1 MRIHWTAIY
10 VLWRREMIRYV
21 RAKSRIVGSLAMP
34 VFFLAFLGLG
44 FRRMPVPGMGGGAGY
59 IGFLAPGIIGM
70 TLLFSSSMQGMSVLW
85 DKEFGFL
92 KEIMVAPVSRISLVL
107 GRVAGG
113 TTTSMIQGLLIFGA
127 SLLMGFRFRGPLALL
142 FGLVFMLLISFTFIG
157 LGLIFAS
164 RMKDM
169 QGFGIVMNF
178 IIFPFFFLS
187 GALTP
192 LENFPWAIRALS
204 YVDPL
209 TYGVDG
215 LRAVLIG
222 TSSLPVVV
230 DLAATGHVDSAGLGA
245 LMLVQRRAAERRQ
258 AVVLENPSDELRF
271 LLNITK
277 LSMLF
282 EFEPAGV

>member
-1 MRIHWTAIY
+1 MTIHWTAVY

-44 FRRMPVPGMGGGAGY
+44 FRRMPVPGLGAGTGY

-92 KEIMVAPVSRISLVL
+92 KEIMVAPVSRVSLVL
-107 GRVAGG
+107 GRIAGG
-113 TTTSMIQGLLIFGA
+113 ATTSMLQGLLILGA
-127 SLLMGFRFRGPLALL
+127 SLVMGFRLPGAGAVALGLA
-142 FGLVFMLLISFTFIG
+142 FMLLIAFTFIG

-178 IIFPFFFLS
+178 VIFPFFFLS

-192 LENFPWAIRALS
+192 LENFPWVIRALS
-204 YVDPL
+204 YADPL
-209 TYGVDG
+209 TYGIDG
-215 LRAVLIG
+215 LRAVWIG
-222 TSSLPVVV
+222 QSTLPAAV
-230 DLAATGHVDSAGLGA
+230 DLAIMVGFALLMLFLGA
-245 LMLVQRRAAERRQ
+245 YFFEKSE
-258 AVVLENPSDELRF
+258 AV
-271 LLNITK
+271 
-277 LSMLF
+277 
-282 EFEPAGV
+282 